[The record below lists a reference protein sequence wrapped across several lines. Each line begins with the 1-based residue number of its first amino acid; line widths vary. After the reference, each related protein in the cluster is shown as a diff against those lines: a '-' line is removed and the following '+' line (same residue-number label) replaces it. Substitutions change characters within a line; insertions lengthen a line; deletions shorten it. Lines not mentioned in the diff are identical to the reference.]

1 MHSTAPQAR
10 TFLLLLAGIGAMAAW
25 QGTHPLVVPGPVAA
39 VAQSA
44 IVAPDATASG
54 DLAGMRSAR
63 AADGLFYVR
72 ASVNGHPVRFLVDT
86 GASVVVLTPA
96 DAAAVGVSP
105 HPDSFDSHVETA
117 GGKAAMAWATLDEVR
132 IAGRQMRGV
141 RAAVMREGLGV
152 SLLGQN
158 MLARLGSVRME
169 GDQLELR

>member
-1 MHSTAPQAR
+1 MHRIVRRPPHAL
-10 TFLLLLAGIGAMAAW
+10 FLLAGMAAMGMW
-25 QGTHPLVVPGPVAA
+25 QAA
-39 VAQSA
+39 RPMPAPAAAQAHAA
-44 IVAPDATASG
+44 IVAPDRTTSS
-54 DLAGMRSAR
+54 DPAGMRATR

-72 ASVNGHPVRFLVDT
+72 ASVNGRPVRFLVDT

-96 DAAAVGVSP
+96 DAAAVGLAP

-117 GGKAAMAWATLDEVR
+117 AGKAPMAWATIDEIS
-132 IAGRQMRGV
+132 IAGRQVRGV
-141 RAAVMREGLGV
+141 RAAVMRDGLGV